1 MAANTVPI
9 FPGSVY
15 LGVADL
21 VGATAVTSRANITG
35 TTGLVKLT
43 DLAANA
49 GLRVDA
55 IRIKCKGTSAAGLIT
70 IWLYDGTTSRIYDE
84 IPVSAVTAS
93 TTVDSFTVERP
104 YSTLNLTP
112 TQQLYVSETVVNDAT
127 IAALGGVF

>member
-21 VGATAVTSRANITG
+21 VGATAVTNRANITG

-55 IRIKCKGTSAAGLIT
+55 IRIKCKGTSVAGLIT
-70 IWLYDGTTSRIYDE
+70 IWLYDGITSRVYDE